1 MERCLLKNW
10 KGFFLA
16 PLLLDAGANAP
27 PYDNNHVAHAPL
39 LVYLGTTQ
47 MAITMML
54 TQVIDNDDNN

>member
-10 KGFFLA
+10 RGFFLA

-27 PYDNNHVAHAPL
+27 PNDNNHVAHDPS
-39 LVYLGTTQ
+39 LVYVGTTQ

-54 TQVIDNDDNN
+54 IQVIDNDDNN